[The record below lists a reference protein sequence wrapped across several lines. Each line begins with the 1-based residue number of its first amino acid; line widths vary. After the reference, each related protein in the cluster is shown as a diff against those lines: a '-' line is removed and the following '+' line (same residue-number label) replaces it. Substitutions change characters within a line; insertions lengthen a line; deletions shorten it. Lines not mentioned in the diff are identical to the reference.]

1 MNTDIRLA
9 VGFFDH
15 PKTIKLE
22 RLLGLQGVVSLMRL
36 WLWATQNRPDGVLS
50 EMDIDDI
57 EIAARWNGEQRAL
70 YDVLTKLRFVDTV
83 DGEPHLHDWKDHNE
97 WQSQAGQRSDSSRLT
112 RLARACPDS
121 YKALVDAGIKG
132 ISREIYE
139 VVTTSNERNTTVQ
152 RLLTNGTTP
161 FLTSPCLSFP
171 SPTLPEGRE
180 TSLRSVSLSEP
191 GGSNAQI
198 RAHTEIVQ
206 YDPPEKK
213 QAKKKPEPL
222 SENSEAYRLAL
233 FMRDTLKANVPTL
246 REPDLQKW
254 ALEFDRALR
263 NDDHM
268 GEARFVAQVIKWACS
283 DSFWRTNIQ
292 SPGKLREKFDQLTAK
307 MEVEAAKTRT
317 APQQSTWQSPAQ
329 RRLEANQQAGREAK
343 RILFGNQTA
352 QEVTHEAR

>member
-9 VGFFDH
+9 IGFFDH

-22 RLLGLQGVVSLMRL
+22 RQLGLQGVVALMRL
-36 WLWATQNRPDGVLS
+36 WLWAAQNRPDGVLS
-50 EMDIDDI
+50 EMDVDDI

-97 WQSQAGQRSDSSRLT
+97 WQSQAGQRSDSNRLT

-139 VVTTSNERNTTVQ
+139 VVTTSNDRNTTVQ

-161 FLTSPCLSFP
+161 FLTSPCLSSP
-171 SPTLPEGRE
+171 SPTLPEERE
-180 TSLRSVSLSEP
+180 TSLRSVSLSGP
-191 GGSNAQI
+191 GGPDVQS
-198 RAHTEIVQ
+198 EITPEDVP
-206 YDPPEKK
+206 DASPEKK

-222 SENSEAYRLAL
+222 PEDSEPYRLAL
-233 FMRDTLKANVPTL
+233 FMQDTLKANVPTL
-246 REPDLQKW
+246 KEPDLQKW
-254 ALEFDRALR
+254 AREFDVALR
-263 NDDHM
+263 NDSRM
-268 GEARFVAQVIKWACS
+268 SEARFVAQVIKWACS
-283 DSFWRTNIQ
+283 DIFWRTNIQ

-307 MEVEAAKTRT
+307 MEAEAAKART
-317 APQQSTWQSPAQ
+317 SPQQAEWKSPAQ
-329 RRLEANQQAGREAK
+329 RRLEANQQAGRDAK
-343 RILFGNQTA
+343 RLLFGNQAA
-352 QEVTHEAR
+352 QEVTHEAG